1 MRSLKRLAKDEN
13 AQAVTLDYILILSLT
28 VIFLG
33 GLLLSFGMVK
43 DTVSA
48 QAMRAQYKDI
58 GNDIVGTIADVYMI
72 GLYNGTVTKRIQI
85 PLQVAG
91 QSYIIETD
99 NGTLY
104 PGSTLQALKISAGRT
119 DVEVYVPLN
128 NINKSVNVS
137 GIVTSST
144 GQIVVRYDGT
154 NITLRSDE

>member
-1 MRSLKRLAKDEN
+1 MSSLKRLTKDEK
-13 AQAVTLDYILILSLT
+13 AQALTLDYILILSLT
-28 VIFLG
+28 AIFLG

-48 QAMRAQYKDI
+48 QAMGVQYKDI
-58 GNDIVGTIADVYMI
+58 GNDIVGTIADAYMT
-72 GLYNGTVTKRIQI
+72 GLHNGTVTKTIQI

-99 NGTLY
+99 GEILY
-104 PGSTLQALKISAGRT
+104 PSSTLQALKISAGRT

-128 NINKSVNVS
+128 NIDKSVNVS
-137 GIVTSST
+137 GIVTSSA
-144 GQIVVRYDGT
+144 GQIVVQYDGA